1 MSQDRIGDRGLGGPR
16 PRWAAARSRSAGKVE
31 DLGRWSVVGVVDR
44 SLQPVPGPVDNTP
57 SLELV
62 NGIACS
68 GTGFWS

>member
-1 MSQDRIGDRGLGGPR
+1 MIITVVIG
-16 PRWAAARSRSAGKVE
+16 S
-31 DLGRWSVVGVVDR
+31 
-44 SLQPVPGPVDNTP
+44 VDNDL